1 VVDVANCLTSILRQ
15 QTRGFEFS
23 VPIHHKIQRSK
34 RTLSTAMMMKAC
46 VIVLLSLLPLAVV
59 QGFAPPQ
66 LQRSSTQL
74 AASTQ
79 PFQKLAGAFLAT
91 TTILSNVVWFAP
103 PQPADAASF
112 FDDSSSTMTL
122 AARSG
127 GRAGGRAAP
136 RMSSPSSSSSYARPS
151 SSSSSTRVIE
161 RQTTIIQQPSTVLV
175 APPPVYGGGFGGGY
189 YAPQPSGLG
198 LAIGL
203 NAVSGIAEGFRE
215 ARQENEIRSTR
226 DQLTEARI
234 KEAEMEARLRALE
247 SAR

>member
-1 VVDVANCLTSILRQ
+1 MPVPPLLSHRKNPPASGPLTEPWMDCFPFPVHVANPFILPQRSRVVDVANCLTSILRQ

-112 FDDSSSTMTL
+112 FE
-122 AARSG
+122 
-127 GRAGGRAAP
+127 P
-136 RMSSPSSSSSYARPS
+136 P
-151 SSSSSTRVIE
+151 V
-161 RQTTIIQQPSTVLV
+161 VVV
-175 APPPVYGGGFGGGY
+175 APVVGPHRVCRRRRRPAATHDHHRRRHRRG
-189 YAPQPSGLG
+189 
-198 LAIGL
+198 
-203 NAVSGIAEGFRE
+203 
-215 ARQENEIRSTR
+215 
-226 DQLTEARI
+226 
-234 KEAEMEARLRALE
+234 
-247 SAR
+247 